1 MSFEAMNWARRQT
14 CGVTARK
21 AVLLALA
28 NWADAEGFVKRI
40 RIDYLEQ
47 TTELS
52 WPGVYL
58 RLRELEAGG
67 AITRSRQKRARRLRD
82 AQSRQWLSNAGR
94 GWVGR
99 SLPERVLPVRQRR
112 DIIRETKPSQQA
124 ITRDTKRLSPARLI

>member
-1 MSFEAMNWARRQT
+1 MNWARRQT

-52 WPGVYL
+52 RPGVYL

-67 AITRSRQKRARRLRD
+67 AITRT
-82 AQSRQWLSNAGR
+82 R
-94 GWVGR
+94 GLDKNGLVVSATLNLDGGYRTPVVGG
-99 SLPERVLPVRQRR
+99 SAEVS
-112 DIIRETKPSQQA
+112 PSEYY
-124 ITRDTKRLSPARLI
+124 R